1 MHGDQIVT
9 KQREERSSQP
19 RSAWSARFT
28 EYGLMGR
35 ALRRDRLALTSLAI
49 IVVFVLAAIFA
60 PWLAPY
66 PDQGMGK
73 ANLSEKLDPPSSVHL
88 LGTDDLGR
96 DLLSRILLGSRPSL
110 SIGLF
115 VVGLAMLIGTPLGA
129 VAGYFGGWIDQAI
142 MRVTDIFLS
151 FPALLLAI
159 AISAALGASFFNAML
174 SITLTWWP
182 WYTRLA
188 RAQAVSL
195 KEQTFVEASRA
206 LGVPSF
212 TIIRRHIIPNVLTPA
227 LVQGTMDVGSAI
239 LMGAALSFVGLGVQ
253 LPRPDWGNMLTVAR
267 LYFNDGPWFA
277 IFPGLAILLIA
288 MCFNLLG
295 DGVRDVLDPQSRRTG

>member
-1 MHGDQIVT
+1 MTVNG
-9 KQREERSSQP
+9 EETP
-19 RSAWSARFT
+19 RQAQSTWGARFL
-28 EYGLMGR
+28 EYGLMWR
-35 ALRRDRLALTSLAI
+35 ALRRDRLAVISLAI
-49 IVVFVLAAIFA
+49 ILIFVLGAVFA

-66 PDQGMGK
+66 PDQALGK
-73 ANLSEKLDPPSSVHL
+73 SNLAEKLDPPSAAHP
-88 LGTDDLGR
+88 LGTDDVGR
-96 DLLSRILLGSRPSL
+96 DLLSRILYGSRPSL
-110 SIGLF
+110 SIGIF

-129 VAGYFGGWIDQAI
+129 IAGYSGGWIDQAI
-142 MRVTDIFLS
+142 MRITDIFLS

-159 AISAALGASFFNAML
+159 AVSAALGASFFNAML

-206 LGVPSF
+206 IGVPGF

-227 LVQGTMDVGSAI
+227 LVQATMDIGSAI
-239 LMGAALSFVGLGVQ
+239 LMGSALSFVGLGVQ
-253 LPRPDWGNMLTVAR
+253 LPKADWGNMLNVAR

-277 IFPGLAILLIA
+277 IFPGLAILLVA

>member
-1 MHGDQIVT
+1 MTVRLEGIP
-9 KQREERSSQP
+9 ERP
-19 RSAWSARFT
+19 RTAWSARFQ
-28 EYGLMGR
+28 EYGLMWR
-35 ALRRDRLALTSLAI
+35 AFRRDRLAVISLVI
-49 IVVFVLAAIFA
+49 ITIFILAAVFA
-60 PWLAPY
+60 PWLVPY

-73 ANLSEKLDPPSSVHL
+73 SNLSERLSPPSGTHL
-88 LGTDDLGR
+88 LGTDDVGR
-96 DLLSRILLGSRPSL
+96 DLLSRMLLGSRPSL

-115 VVGLAMLIGTPLGA
+115 VVGLAMIIGTPLGA
-129 VAGYFGGWIDQAI
+129 IAGYFGGWIDQTI
-142 MRVTDIFLS
+142 MRITDIFLS

-159 AISAALGASFFNAML
+159 AVSAALGASFFNAML
-174 SITLTWWP
+174 SITLAWWP

-188 RAQAVSL
+188 RAQTVSL

-206 LGVPSF
+206 IGVPGF

-227 LVQGTMDVGSAI
+227 LVQATMDIGSAI
-239 LMGAALSFVGLGVQ
+239 LMGSALSFVGLGVQ
-253 LPRPDWGNMLTVAR
+253 LPRPDWGNMLNVAR

-277 IFPGLAILLIA
+277 IFPGLAILLVA

>member
-1 MHGDQIVT
+1 MAMP
-9 KQREERSSQP
+9 REETP
-19 RSAWSARFT
+19 GAAPSAWGARFL
-28 EYGLMGR
+28 ESRLMWR
-35 ALRRDRLALTSLAI
+35 AFRRDRLALVSLFI
-49 IVVFVLAAIFA
+49 IALFVLGAIFA
-60 PWLAPY
+60 PWLTPY

-73 ANLSEKLDPPSSVHL
+73 ANLAEKLEPPSRAHP

-96 DLLSRILLGSRPSL
+96 DLLARILLGSRPSL
-110 SIGLF
+110 STGFF
-115 VVGLAMLIGTPLGA
+115 VVALAMIIGTPLGA
-129 VAGYFGGWIDQAI
+129 IAGYFGGWIDQSV
-142 MRVTDIFLS
+142 MRITDVFLS

-159 AISAALGASFFNAML
+159 AISAALGPSFFNAML

-188 RAQAVSL
+188 RAQTVSL

-206 LGVPSF
+206 IGVPSL

-227 LVQGTMDVGSAI
+227 LVQATMDIGSAI

-253 LPRPDWGNMLTVAR
+253 LPRPDWGNMLNVAR

-277 IFPGLAILLIA
+277 FFPGFAILLVA
-288 MCFNLLG
+288 MSFNLLG
-295 DGVRDVLDPQSRRTG
+295 DGVRDVLDPQSRRTQ

>member
-1 MHGDQIVT
+1 M
-9 KQREERSSQP
+9 
-19 RSAWSARFT
+19 A
-28 EYGLMGR
+28 R
-35 ALRRDRLALTSLAI
+35 ALRRDRLALISLVI
-49 IVVFVLAAIFA
+49 ILIFVVAAILA

-66 PDQGMGK
+66 PDQGAGK
-73 ANLSEKLDPPSSVHL
+73 ANLGEKLDPPSSLHL

-96 DLLSRILLGSRPSL
+96 DLLSRMLLGSRPSL

-129 VAGYFGGWIDQAI
+129 IAGYFGGWVDQAI
-142 MRVTDIFLS
+142 MRITDIFLS
-151 FPALLLAI
+151 FPSLLLAI
-159 AISAALGASFFNAML
+159 TISAALGASFFNAML
-174 SITLTWWP
+174 SISLTWWP

-188 RAQAVSL
+188 RAQTVSL

-206 LGVPSF
+206 IGVPGF

-227 LVQGTMDVGSAI
+227 LVQATMDIGSAI

-253 LPRPDWGNMLTVAR
+253 LPRPDWGNMLNVAR

>member
-1 MHGDQIVT
+1 MTVNL
-9 KQREERSSQP
+9 EETP
-19 RSAWSARFT
+19 RTAWSARFQ
-28 EYGLMGR
+28 EYGLMWR
-35 ALRRDRLALTSLAI
+35 ALRRDRLAVISLVIIAI
-49 IVVFVLAAIFA
+49 FILGAVFA

-73 ANLSEKLDPPSSVHL
+73 ANLGERLDPPSSVHL

-129 VAGYFGGWIDQAI
+129 IAGYFGGWIDQTI
-142 MRVTDIFLS
+142 MRITDIFLS

-159 AISAALGASFFNAML
+159 AVSAALGASFFNAML
-174 SITLTWWP
+174 SITLAWWP

-188 RAQAVSL
+188 RAQTVSL
-195 KEQTFVEASRA
+195 KEQTFIEASRA
-206 LGVPSF
+206 IGVPGF

-227 LVQGTMDVGSAI
+227 LVQATMDIGSAI

-253 LPRPDWGNMLTVAR
+253 LPRPDWGNMLNVAR
-267 LYFNDGPWFA
+267 LYFSDGPWFA
-277 IFPGLAILLIA
+277 VFPGLAILLVA

>member
-1 MHGDQIVT
+1 
-9 KQREERSSQP
+9 
-19 RSAWSARFT
+19 
-28 EYGLMGR
+28 
-35 ALRRDRLALTSLAI
+35 
-49 IVVFVLAAIFA
+49 

-73 ANLSEKLDPPSSVHL
+73 ANLGEKLDPPSSAHP

-129 VAGYFGGWIDQAI
+129 IAGYFGGWIDQAI
-142 MRVTDIFLS
+142 MRITDIFLS

-159 AISAALGASFFNAML
+159 TISAALGASFFNAML
-174 SITLTWWP
+174 SISLTWWP

-206 LGVPSF
+206 LGVPGF

-227 LVQGTMDVGSAI
+227 LVQATMDVGSAI

-253 LPRPDWGNMLTVAR
+253 LPKPDWGNMLNVAR

>member
-1 MHGDQIVT
+1 MTVNL
-9 KQREERSSQP
+9 EETP
-19 RSAWSARFT
+19 RQAQSAWGAQFL
-28 EYGLMGR
+28 EYRLMWR
-35 ALRRDRLALTSLAI
+35 ALRRDRLAVISLAI
-49 IVVFVLAAIFA
+49 ILIFVLGAVFA
-60 PWLAPY
+60 PSLAPY
-66 PDQGMGK
+66 PDQALGK
-73 ANLSEKLDPPSSVHL
+73 SNLAEKLDPPSATHL
-88 LGTDDLGR
+88 LGTDDVGR
-96 DLLSRILLGSRPSL
+96 DVLSRILYGSRPSL
-110 SIGLF
+110 SIGIF

-129 VAGYFGGWIDQAI
+129 IAGYSGGWIDQAI

-159 AISAALGASFFNAML
+159 AVSAALGASFFNAML

-206 LGVPSF
+206 IGVPGF

-227 LVQGTMDVGSAI
+227 LVQATMDIGSAI
-239 LMGAALSFVGLGVQ
+239 LMGSALSFVGLGVQ
-253 LPRPDWGNMLTVAR
+253 LPRADWGNMLNVAR
-267 LYFNDGPWFA
+267 LYFSDGPWFA
-277 IFPGLAILLIA
+277 IFPGLAILLVA

>member
-1 MHGDQIVT
+1 MTVRLEGIP
-9 KQREERSSQP
+9 ERP
-19 RSAWSARFT
+19 RTAWSARFQ
-28 EYGLMGR
+28 EFGLMWR
-35 ALRRDRLALTSLAI
+35 AFRRDRLAVISLVI
-49 IVVFVLAAIFA
+49 ITIFVLAAVFA

-73 ANLSEKLDPPSSVHL
+73 SNLSERLSPPSGTHL
-88 LGTDDLGR
+88 LGTDDVGR
-96 DLLSRILLGSRPSL
+96 DLLSRMLLGSRPSL

-115 VVGLAMLIGTPLGA
+115 VVGLAMIIGTPLGA
-129 VAGYFGGWIDQAI
+129 IAGYFGGWIDQTI
-142 MRVTDIFLS
+142 MRITDIFLS

-159 AISAALGASFFNAML
+159 AVSAALGASFFNAML
-174 SITLTWWP
+174 SITLAWWP

-188 RAQAVSL
+188 RAQTVSL

-206 LGVPSF
+206 IGVPGF

-227 LVQGTMDVGSAI
+227 LVQATMDIGSAI
-239 LMGAALSFVGLGVQ
+239 LMGSALSFVGLGVQ
-253 LPRPDWGNMLTVAR
+253 LPRPDWGNMLNVAR

-277 IFPGLAILLIA
+277 IFPGLAILLVA

>member
-1 MHGDQIVT
+1 MTVRLEGIPE
-9 KQREERSSQP
+9 KP
-19 RSAWSARFT
+19 RTAWSARFQ
-28 EYGLMGR
+28 ESGLMWR
-35 ALRRDRLALTSLAI
+35 ALRRDRLAVLSLVIIAI
-49 IVVFVLAAIFA
+49 FILGAVFA

-73 ANLSEKLDPPSSVHL
+73 ANLKEKLDPPSSAHL

-96 DLLSRILLGSRPSL
+96 DLLSRMILGSRPSL

-129 VAGYFGGWIDQAI
+129 IAGYFGGWIDQTI
-142 MRVTDIFLS
+142 MRITDIFLS

-159 AISAALGASFFNAML
+159 AVSAALGASFFNAML
-174 SITLTWWP
+174 SITLAWWP

-188 RAQAVSL
+188 RAQTVSL

-206 LGVPSF
+206 IGVPGF

-227 LVQGTMDVGSAI
+227 LVQATMDIGSAI

-253 LPRPDWGNMLTVAR
+253 LPRPDWGNMLNVAR

-277 IFPGLAILLIA
+277 VFPGLAILIVA
-288 MCFNLLG
+288 MSFNLLG

>member
-1 MHGDQIVT
+1 MTVQLGDEPSKPQT
-9 KQREERSSQP
+9 
-19 RSAWSARFT
+19 AWSARFT
-28 EYGLMGR
+28 EYGLMAR
-35 ALRRDRLALTSLAI
+35 ALRRDRLALISLAI
-49 IVVFVLAAIFA
+49 ILFFVAGAIFA

-73 ANLSEKLDPPSSVHL
+73 ANLGEKLDPPSSAHL

-129 VAGYFGGWIDQAI
+129 IAGYFGGWIDQAI
-142 MRVTDIFLS
+142 MRITDIFLS
-151 FPALLLAI
+151 FPSLLLAI
-159 AISAALGASFFNAML
+159 TISAALGASFFNAML
-174 SITLTWWP
+174 SISLTWWP

-188 RAQAVSL
+188 RAQTVSL

-206 LGVPSF
+206 IGVPGF

-227 LVQGTMDVGSAI
+227 LVQATMDIGSAI

-253 LPRPDWGNMLTVAR
+253 LPRPDWGNMLNVAR

>member
-1 MHGDQIVT
+1 MTVRLEGIP
-9 KQREERSSQP
+9 ERP
-19 RSAWSARFT
+19 RTAWSARFQ
-28 EYGLMGR
+28 EYGLMWR
-35 ALRRDRLALTSLAI
+35 AFRRDRLAVISLVI
-49 IVVFVLAAIFA
+49 ITIFILAAVFA
-60 PWLAPY
+60 PWLVPY

-73 ANLSEKLDPPSSVHL
+73 SNLSERLSPPSGTHL
-88 LGTDDLGR
+88 LGTDDVGR
-96 DLLSRILLGSRPSL
+96 DLLSRMLLGSRPSL

-129 VAGYFGGWIDQAI
+129 IAGYFGGWIDQTI
-142 MRVTDIFLS
+142 MRITDIFLS

-159 AISAALGASFFNAML
+159 AVSAALGASFFNAML
-174 SITLTWWP
+174 SITLAWWP

-188 RAQAVSL
+188 RAQTVSL

-206 LGVPSF
+206 IGVPGF

-227 LVQGTMDVGSAI
+227 LVQATMDIGSAI
-239 LMGAALSFVGLGVQ
+239 LMGSALSFVGLGVQ
-253 LPRPDWGNMLTVAR
+253 LPRPDWGNMLNVAR

-277 IFPGLAILLIA
+277 IFPGLAFLLVA

>member
-1 MHGDQIVT
+1 MTV
-9 KQREERSSQP
+9 QREETPGQP
-19 RSAWSARFT
+19 RSAWSAQFM
-28 EYGLMGR
+28 EYGLMWR
-35 ALRRDRLALTSLAI
+35 ALRRDRLALISLAI
-49 IVVFVLAAIFA
+49 ILIFVAGAIFA

-73 ANLSEKLDPPSSVHL
+73 ANLGEKLDPPSSAHP

-129 VAGYFGGWIDQAI
+129 IAGYFGGWIDQAI
-142 MRVTDIFLS
+142 MRITDVFLS

-159 AISAALGASFFNAML
+159 TISAALGASFFNAML
-174 SITLTWWP
+174 SISLTWWP

-206 LGVPSF
+206 IGVPGF

-227 LVQGTMDVGSAI
+227 LVQATMDIGSAI

-253 LPRPDWGNMLTVAR
+253 LPKPDWGNMLNVAR

>member
-1 MHGDQIVT
+1 MIAQ
-9 KQREERSSQP
+9 QERRPAPP
-19 RSAWSARFT
+19 RSAWSARFL

-35 ALRRDRLALTSLAI
+35 ALRRDRLALGSLVI
-49 IVVFVLAAIFA
+49 ILIFILAAIFA
-60 PWLAPY
+60 PSLSPY

-73 ANLSEKLDPPSSVHL
+73 ANLSEKLDPPSATHL

-96 DLLSRILLGSRPSL
+96 DVLSRILLGSRPSL

-129 VAGYFGGWIDQAI
+129 IAGYFGGWIDQAI

-151 FPALLLAI
+151 FPSLLLAI
-159 AISAALGASFFNAML
+159 TISAALGASFFNAML

-188 RAQAVSL
+188 RAQTVSL

-206 LGVPSF
+206 IGVPGF

-227 LVQGTMDVGSAI
+227 LVQATMDIGSAI
-239 LMGAALSFVGLGVQ
+239 LMGSALSFVGLGVQ
-253 LPRPDWGNMLTVAR
+253 LPRPDWGNMLNVAR
-267 LYFNDGPWFA
+267 LYFSDGPWFA
-277 IFPGLAILLIA
+277 IFPGLAILIVA
-288 MCFNLLG
+288 MSFNLLG

>member
-1 MHGDQIVT
+1 MTI
-9 KQREERSSQP
+9 QREDMSSQP
-19 RSAWSARFT
+19 RSARGARFL
-28 EYGLMGR
+28 EYGLMWR
-35 ALRRDRLALTSLAI
+35 ALRRDRLALISLVI
-49 IVVFVLAAIFA
+49 ILIFVVGAIFA

-73 ANLSEKLDPPSSVHL
+73 ANLGEKLDPPSSVHL

-129 VAGYFGGWIDQAI
+129 IAGYFGGWIDQAI
-142 MRVTDIFLS
+142 MRITDIFLS

-159 AISAALGASFFNAML
+159 TISAALGASFFNAML
-174 SITLTWWP
+174 SISLTWWP

-206 LGVPSF
+206 IGVPGF

-227 LVQGTMDVGSAI
+227 LVQATMDIGSAI

-253 LPRPDWGNMLTVAR
+253 LPRPDWGNMLNVAR